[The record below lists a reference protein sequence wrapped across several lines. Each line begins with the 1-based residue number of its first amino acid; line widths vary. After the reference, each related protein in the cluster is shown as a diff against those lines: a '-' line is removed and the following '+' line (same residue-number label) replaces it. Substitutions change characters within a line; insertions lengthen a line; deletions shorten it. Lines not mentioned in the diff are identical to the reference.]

1 MAARKGN
8 ARWEGG
14 LRDGKGTMELG
25 TQAYSGPYTYK
36 SRFEEGTGTNP
47 EELIGAAHAGCFSM
61 QLAALLGN
69 QGAEP
74 ESVNTEAR
82 VQLLKDGDGFSI
94 KRIDL
99 TTRVRAS
106 GIEEDAF
113 QDAVQQAKDGCI
125 ISRALAGVGEMNV
138 DATLER

>member
-61 QLAALLGN
+61 YLSGQLADAGHP
-69 QGAEP
+69 P
-74 ESVNTEAR
+74 ESVQTEAT
-82 VQLLKDGDGFSI
+82 VHIGSQGI
-94 KRIDL
+94 TRIDL
-99 TTRVRAS
+99 VTHARVP
-106 GIEEDAF
+106 GIDEDAF
-113 QDAVQQAKDGCI
+113 QEAAQTSKRDCPVSKALSAVEMTLDA
-125 ISRALAGVGEMNV
+125 R
-138 DATLER
+138 LES